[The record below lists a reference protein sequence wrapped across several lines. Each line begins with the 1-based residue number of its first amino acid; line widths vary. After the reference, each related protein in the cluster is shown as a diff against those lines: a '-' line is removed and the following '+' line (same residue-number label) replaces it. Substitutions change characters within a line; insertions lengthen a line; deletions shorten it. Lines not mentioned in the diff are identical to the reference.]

1 MDTTHDPIQRFSAYH
16 SGDPHKVGLWA
27 DGGGYWVTYAD
38 HVEAVRQARADT
50 IRINAEFHYSRE
62 CEQVGYDRG
71 RADERKAAAER
82 VLGALDTERIKWQYR
97 VDTSDGEESMI
108 GRRYVDYVEAMER
121 AIELAAVA
129 LGEGE

>member
-27 DGGGYWVTYAD
+27 DGGGHWVTYAD
-38 HVEAVRQARADT
+38 HVEAVRQA
-50 IRINAEFHYSRE
+50 
-62 CEQVGYDRG
+62 

-108 GRRYVDYVEAMER
+108 GRRYIDYVEAMER
-121 AIELAAVA
+121 AIELAAAA
-129 LGEGE
+129 LGEDSDE